1 MKMNKEL
8 TRFAKDLTNVV
19 WNEKP

>member
-8 TRFAKDLTNVV
+8 SHSA
-19 WNEKP
+19 